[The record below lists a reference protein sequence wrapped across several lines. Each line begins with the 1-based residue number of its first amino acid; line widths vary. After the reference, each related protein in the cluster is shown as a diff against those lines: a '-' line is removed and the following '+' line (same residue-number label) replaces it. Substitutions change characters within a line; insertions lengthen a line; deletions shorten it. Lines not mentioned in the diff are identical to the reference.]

1 MIHILSKSALVLCAA
16 FSLAACGGSNSSD
29 DSGTGQQ
36 SPISENKTL
45 DSLVKTTTIQ
55 NQACPNGGIEVE
67 MGIDANANGRLDPS
81 EVDHARTETVC
92 HGLDGEHG
100 ESQLISITPA
110 TLEECSEGG
119 KKILIGLDQNANNIL
134 EASEALQTEL
144 ICNQVINTETRIGS
158 LVSTSVE
165 SSGANCSAG
174 GVRIDTGFDNNND
187 QILAASEVQATNYI
201 CSGEAGTDGQN
212 GADGSDGING
222 ADGNSNLD
230 DLLIESIE
238 EPFGENCLHGGSK
251 HRIGLD
257 DNHDGALQQEEVL
270 SASYTCNY
278 NSAPKISIVGRE
290 QAIAGFNYSLSIRAS
305 DYENSAYGTDAV
317 TTTVIQKPSWL
328 TVTDNGRGTIYLS
341 GVVEGNV
348 GDVHP
353 VIVTTTD
360 GELTTEETFNLT
372 IIDGIQVTVSA
383 ADVIEGNLTQNGQAE
398 VTQGQFVVRLTQ
410 VASAPLSIRYQAVSQ
425 FFVVDQSAGN
435 YGVYEGGLLEFA
447 AGEVE
452 KKIDV
457 KILGDNNFE
466 AIERIN
472 LSLSDLETTAE
483 ESILLPNNNALMN
496 IINDDDAMI
505 WFANQPNT
513 LPIFFTIESLSIED
527 DIRIENLPSWMSI
540 RAEHVCHLNCQFIP
554 LLTGNPSTDLIGSS
568 GDFEL
573 IINLKTEQIRRNI
586 RYRIT
591 EGDRDN
597 DGTLDSTDV
606 FPDNSRGQ
614 TDTDSDGLGDEWELA
629 NFESLTIAN
638 SSSDFDG
645 NGITDLLAFQN
656 GSPIS
661 DRDADGVSDTDD
673 AFPDNAAYKL
683 DQDKDGMA
691 DEWENQYGSI
701 GYLSAEGDHD
711 NDGRTNLIE
720 FLDGTNPLQANL
732 NAVEDILAVVQGQT
746 ITFNPAE
753 NDIASQDSQSSITTV
768 SVSLPAGEQANFG
781 SLQDNAD
788 GTFSYTAANDR
799 LGWLRLSYVANDGE
813 SDAHGEI
820 FIHIIDSAPAQVV
833 KIDGTDKTNHTM
845 ALFDDGALYAWGENG
860 QGQLG
865 LGTTINSYVPTRVG
879 GLPEI
884 IDFSLGYE
892 FSLAL
897 ASDGTVWKWGGG
909 VTVATKLSATDIK
922 GIAACSYYSS
932 SCYYLLKQGGSVS
945 NSVYNINTGSLSNIK
960 DIKAG
965 HNHLLALDEAGIVW
979 AVGSNDHGQLG
990 YGQDTDSVNSPVQ
1003 VSKLTNI
1010 KSIEAGNDQSFA
1022 IDGDGQLFAWGSN
1035 DNGQLGDSTTIN
1047 RNVPVLVESI
1057 SDIAEVAAGSIHT
1070 IVRTET
1076 GDLYGMGS
1084 TVGISSTK
1092 PEKLIEEKITAIGAG
1107 RSSSFYITEDRLSY
1121 SFGINNDGQLGDG
1134 TTQSHSEP
1142 AEISWLLDGV
1152 VSELGKEGFE
1162 WGRIPPY
1169 WRNSGNNWEV
1179 VSNATATDVRTGS
1192 YAVKVKDHLTDSAS
1206 ASLGLQIATGAGDVS
1221 FNVKTS
1227 TEAEYD
1233 KLVFY
1238 VDGIEQASFSGINDW
1253 VSSASVSVAAGV
1265 HSFEWI
1271 YHKDGGTSAGD
1282 DTVWLDDILLPIDS
1296 DGDGIIDRQDAS
1308 PYVPNPAP

>member
-16 FSLAACGGSNSSD
+16 FSLAACGGSNSND

-45 DSLVKTTTIQ
+45 DSLVKTTTLQ

-81 EVDHARTETVC
+81 EVDHARTEIVC

-100 ESQLISITPA
+100 ESQLISITQA

-158 LVSTSVE
+158 LVSTSAE
-165 SSGANCSAG
+165 SPGANCRAG

-222 ADGNSNLD
+222 SDGSSNLD

-238 EPFGENCLHGGSK
+238 EPFGDNCLHGGSK

-257 DNHDGALQQEEVL
+257 ANQDGTLQQEEVL
-270 SASYTCNY
+270 SAAYTCNY

-290 QAIAGFNYSLSIRAS
+290 QAIAGFDYSLSIRAS

-328 TVTDNGRGTIYLS
+328 SITDLGRGEIYLS
-341 GVVEGNV
+341 GVVEGDV
-348 GDVHP
+348 GDVHS

-425 FFVVDQSAGN
+425 FFVVDQSTGN
-435 YGVYEGGLLEFA
+435 HGVYEGGLLEFA

-505 WFANQPNT
+505 WFANQTNT

-540 RAEHVCHLNCQFIP
+540 RAEHVCHFNCQFIP

-568 GDFEL
+568 GEFEL
-573 IINLKTEQIRRNI
+573 IINLKAEQIRRNI
-586 RYRIT
+586 RYRVT

-673 AFPDNAAYKL
+673 AFPDNVAYKL

-813 SDAHGEI
+813 SNASGEI
-820 FIHIIDSAPAQVV
+820 FIHIVDQASAQVV
-833 KIDGTDKTNHTM
+833 KIEGSKYSYHSM
-845 ALFDDGALYAWGENG
+845 ALFSDGTLYSWGENG

-865 LGTTINSYVPTRVG
+865 HGTTINNYVPSQVI
-879 GLPEI
+879 GLPKI
-884 IDFSLGYE
+884 VDFALGHH
-892 FSLAL
+892 SIAL
-897 ASDGTVWKWGGG
+897 AEDGSVWRWGSGESTPSQYTSGMKAIAASQGTVYLMNTMG
-909 VTVATKLSATDIK
+909 TVA
-922 GIAACSYYSS
+922 G
-932 SCYYLLKQGGSVS
+932 
-945 NSVYNINTGSLSNIK
+945 LSNMK

-965 HNHLLALDEAGIVW
+965 YNHLLALGEDGTVW
-979 AVGSNDHGQLG
+979 AKDSNSHGQLG
-990 YGQDTDSVNSPVQ
+990 YGQDTSSSGSFVQ
-1003 VSKLTNI
+1003 VSKLSNI
-1010 KSIEAGNDQSFA
+1010 VAIEAGGNQSFA
-1022 IDGDGQLFAWGSN
+1022 IDADGQLFAWGRN
-1035 DNGQLGDSTTIN
+1035 DYGQLGDSTQVN
-1047 RNVPVLVESI
+1047 RNVPVLVS
-1057 SDIAEVAAGSIHT
+1057 SLANVLEVASGRLHT
-1070 IVRTET
+1070 LVRTEAD
-1076 GDLYGMGS
+1076 DLYGMGYPHYGALGNQNS
-1084 TVGISSTK
+1084 YVTT
-1092 PEKLIEEKITAIGAG
+1092 PAKLTEEKVTAIGAG
-1107 RSSSFYITEDRLSY
+1107 NRSSFFITENGHSY
-1121 SFGINNDGQLGDG
+1121 SFGSNINGQLGDG
-1134 TTQSHSEP
+1134 TTQDHLEP
-1142 AEISWLLDGV
+1142 SEISWLLDGV

-1179 VSNATATDVRTGS
+1179 ISNVTATDVRTGS
-1192 YAVKVKDHLTDSAS
+1192 YAVKVKDRLTDSAS

-1221 FNVKTS
+1221 FNIKTS

-1238 VDGIEQASFSGINDW
+1238 VDGEVQATFSGENDW
-1253 VSSASVSVAAGV
+1253 VSSANISVTAGV

-1308 PYVPNPAP
+1308 PYVPNPVP

>member
-16 FSLAACGGSNSSD
+16 FSLAACGGSNSND

-45 DSLVKTTTIQ
+45 DSLVKTTTLQ

-81 EVDHARTETVC
+81 EVDHARTEIVC

-100 ESQLISITPA
+100 ESQLISITQA

-158 LVSTSVE
+158 LVSTSAE
-165 SSGANCSAG
+165 SPGANCRAG

-222 ADGNSNLD
+222 SDGSSNLD

-238 EPFGENCLHGGSK
+238 EPFGDNCLHGGSK

-257 DNHDGALQQEEVL
+257 ANQDGTLQQEEVL
-270 SASYTCNY
+270 SAAYTCNY

-290 QAIAGFNYSLSIRAS
+290 QAIAGFDYSLSIRAS

-328 TVTDNGRGTIYLS
+328 SITDLGRGEIYLS
-341 GVVEGNV
+341 GVVEGDV
-348 GDVHP
+348 GDVHS

-425 FFVVDQSAGN
+425 FFVVDQSTGN
-435 YGVYEGGLLEFA
+435 HGVYEGGLLEFA

-505 WFANQPNT
+505 WFANQTNT

-540 RAEHVCHLNCQFIP
+540 RAEHVCHFNCQFIP

-568 GDFEL
+568 GEFEL
-573 IINLKTEQIRRNI
+573 IINLKAEQIRRNI
-586 RYRIT
+586 RYRVT

-673 AFPDNAAYKL
+673 AFPDNVAYKL

-813 SDAHGEI
+813 SNASGEI
-820 FIHIIDSAPAQVV
+820 FIHIVNSAPAQVI
-833 KIDGTDKTNHTM
+833 KIDGAHTFSSYHSM
-845 ALFDDGALYAWGENG
+845 ALFDDGSLYAWGENG

-865 LGTTINSYVPTRVG
+865 LGTTLNTYVPTRVA
-879 GLPEI
+879 GLPKI
-884 IDFSLGYE
+884 KDFALGRE
-892 FSLAL
+892 LSLAL
-897 ASDGTVWKWGGG
+897 ADDGSVWKWGDG
-909 VTVATKLSATDIK
+909 VLAPSKLSTGIK
-922 GIAACSYYSS
+922 AIAPAGFGSF
-932 SCYYLLKQGGSVS
+932 YYLLKQDGT
-945 NSVYNINTGSLSNIK
+945 ITGSYGFLNPSSLRNIK

-965 HNHLLALDEAGIVW
+965 NRHLLALDESGIVW
-979 AVGSNDHGQLG
+979 SVGSNVYGQLG
-990 YGQDTDSVNSPVQ
+990 YGQNTDESKYPVK
-1003 VSKLTNI
+1003 VSKIANI
-1010 KSIEAGNDQSFA
+1010 LAIEAGNDHSLA
-1022 IDGDGQLFAWGSN
+1022 IDEDGQLFSWGN
-1035 DNGQLGDSTTIN
+1035 NGSGRLGDGTSVN
-1047 RNVPVLVESI
+1047 RNVPILVESL
-1057 SDIAEVAAGSIHT
+1057 SNVEEVAAGYRHT
-1070 IVRTET
+1070 LVRTKT
-1076 GDLYGMGS
+1076 GTLYGMGNVPGAFGLAPS
-1084 TVGISSTK
+1084 
-1092 PEKLIEEKITAIGAG
+1092 KLTEEEVTSIGAG
-1107 RSSSFYITEDRLSY
+1107 HNSSFFITETGLSY
-1121 SFGINNDGQLGDG
+1121 SFGTNTNGQLGDG
-1134 TTQSHSEP
+1134 TTQSHSAP

-1308 PYVPNPAP
+1308 PYVPNPAL